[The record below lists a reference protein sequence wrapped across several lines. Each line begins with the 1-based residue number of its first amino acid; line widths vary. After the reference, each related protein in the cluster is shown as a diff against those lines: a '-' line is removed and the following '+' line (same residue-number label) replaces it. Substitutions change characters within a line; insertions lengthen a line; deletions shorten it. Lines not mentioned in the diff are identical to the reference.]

1 MTEAGETCW
10 IDTWLVAPSRKHR
23 AAVIDTATGNV
34 LFQTESLAEEADA
47 VMVAAGW
54 VEEQA
59 RLLVHR
65 PAEASRRRMRRS
77 SIWAKKEPAAA
88 PKSP

>member
-1 MTEAGETCW
+1 MSDGPTCW
-10 IDTWLVAPSRKHR
+10 IETWMLAPSRRWR

-59 RLLVHR
+59 RLLVPR
-65 PAEASRRRMRRS
+65 PPRQRMIRPRGRS
-77 SIWAKKEPAAA
+77 L
-88 PKSP
+88 